1 MSKEK
6 SALVVIDMQNWEIND
21 STKNLPKKIAEFID
35 KNRERVDYLIF
46 TQSFNSKNFNLYK
59 LLGVKRGISGYDTYM
74 VKGLERL
81 TNKNNLFRK
90 YTYSAFKSKK
100 FVNFLKKNR
109 ISKLYLCG
117 INTDICVLATY
128 YDAFDLGYN
137 VRVLGNLCGSVI
149 NKENHDGAIRI
160 MKKLVVN
167 RIE

>member
-1 MSKEK
+1 MAAEK
-6 SALVVIDMQNWEIND
+6 SALIVIDMQNWEIKE
-21 STKNLPKKIAEFID
+21 STRHLPGKITAFID
-35 KNRERVDYLIF
+35 ENKEKVNHIIF

-59 LLGVKRGISGYDTYM
+59 LLDVKRGIKGYDTHM
-74 VKGLERL
+74 VKELGRFI
-81 TNKNNLFRK
+81 NKGNLFKK
-90 YTYSAFKSKK
+90 YTYSAFKSRT
-100 FVNFLKKNR
+100 FLEFLRKNK

-117 INTDICVLATY
+117 INTDVCVLATY

-149 NKENHDGAIRI
+149 SKGNHKGALNI